1 MSLDRPFDLLGL
13 LGVVLVGVV
22 QRHLQLVD
30 VSLCDK
36 AISMRQVQ
44 NYGSAE
50 LSTRGRREEVG
61 YRDAS
66 HPKISKTG
74 NAI

>member
-36 AISMRQVQ
+36 AMLQVQ
-44 NYGSAE
+44 NYGSTE